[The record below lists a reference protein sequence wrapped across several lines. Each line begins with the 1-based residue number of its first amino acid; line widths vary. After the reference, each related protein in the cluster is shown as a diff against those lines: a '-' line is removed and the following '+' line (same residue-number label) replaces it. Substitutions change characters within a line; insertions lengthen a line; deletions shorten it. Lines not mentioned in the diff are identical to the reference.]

1 AAVENADAD
10 RESRLVAAT
19 MEEVRGGSRGAAG
32 LNDVGEAVGEG
43 RVERLVLDTG
53 LGAASEELVRGAL
66 KASAKIT
73 VVHGPAAE
81 SLGEAEGVAAV
92 LRY

>member
-1 AAVENADAD
+1 
-10 RESRLVAAT
+10 

-43 RVERLVLDTG
+43 RVERLVMDTG

-73 VVHGPAAE
+73 VVHNAAAE
-81 SLGEAEGVAAV
+81 ALGEAEGVAAI